1 MPARLARNGILES
14 FLGFCTDAEVTLY
27 FLTDIVYVKQYLEFW
42 FGFVFYTLA
51 GHWLYFDSLS
61 HTTSIQ
67 FQG

>member
-42 FGFVFYTLA
+42 YGFVFYTLA
-51 GHWLYFDSLS
+51 GH
-61 HTTSIQ
+61 
-67 FQG
+67 